1 MGEAFGVVLLEAMAC
16 AKPVIASDLPG
27 VRSVVSD
34 GVDGMLVR
42 PGDASDLAAK
52 VQMLLDNPQQQHEM
66 GERGRN
72 KVDSTYDWPKIIP
85 RLVQVYEQVLG
96 CERVTL

>member
-1 MGEAFGVVLLEAMAC
+1 
-16 AKPVIASDLPG
+16 
-27 VRSVVSD
+27 
-34 GVDGMLVR
+34 
-42 PGDASDLAAK
+42 
-52 VQMLLDNPQQQHEM
+52 M

-85 RLVQVYEQVLG
+85 RLAQVYEQVLG